1 METDDRETGDARD
14 REDMARLASG
24 HDAALNDLMARHA
37 PRLFNY
43 LLRQLQSEG
52 DAEDAAQE
60 AFVRVFQHRSSF
72 DPQHRFTTWLYT
84 IATNLARSR
93 QRHRA
98 RHPAISLETSGDPAD
113 GELKDRVASAHP
125 GPAEQM
131 EAAERAATVR
141 RAVAQLPAELREPL
155 ILAEY
160 EDLSHQEIG
169 EILSCSAKAVEMRVY
184 RARQQLRKELASLLS
199 ESA

>member
-1 METDDRETGDARD
+1 METENQVNTDALDRA
-14 REDMARLASG
+14 DMARLAAG

-43 LLRQLQSEG
+43 LLRQLYNEG

-60 AFVRVFQHRSSF
+60 SFVRVFQHRHKY
-72 DPQHRFTTWLYT
+72 DPQHRFGTWLYT

-93 QRHRA
+93 QRHRM
-98 RHPAISLETSGDPAD
+98 RHPAVSLEATSGEAE
-113 GELKDRVASAHP
+113 GELKDRVASAQP

-131 EAAERAATVR
+131 ESSERATTVS
-141 RAVAQLPAELREPL
+141 RAVAQLPEDLREPL

-160 EDLSHQEIG
+160 EELSHLEIG
-169 EILSCSAKAVEMRVY
+169 EILGCSAKAVEMRVY
-184 RARQQLRKELASLLS
+184 RARQQLRKSLASLL
-199 ESA
+199 